1 MFTVLCQTVR
11 ITARML
17 CVLVPSLRA
26 TARDT
31 REKET
36 VKERKYRHAIGASCE
51 RVRV

>member
-1 MFTVLCQTVR
+1 MFAVLCQTVR

-17 CVLVPSLRA
+17 CVRAASPRA

-36 VKERKYRHAIGASCE
+36 VKERKYRHAIGA
-51 RVRV
+51 